1 MKKSLIYTLIFF
13 GFCQKNKAQTTQKAF
28 SENDRV
34 CFVGN
39 SITHAGYYHNFVN
52 LYYQLH
58 YPEMPIETFNCGVAG
73 NSAINVIKR
82 INVDVLNKKPTVIT
96 LMIGM
101 NDVNRELYSTNTSD
115 TSILNA
121 RVRSIETYKKNVD
134 IILQS
139 FVKNKTKIIL
149 LTPSIFDQES
159 KIEAQNMFGVNDA
172 LGICTEYLK
181 DLSKK
186 YNTKIVDFNGEMNL
200 LNRKILP
207 QNPDFKLAGSD
218 RIHPDIW
225 GHFIMANIF
234 LKTLESPKVVS
245 LIDIDFK
252 GKKLREK
259 QNCEVNNLRFQKS
272 NLSFDCLEKSLPFPI
287 DETFKKALSYVSFEK
302 DYNQEPLKIRN
313 LSKGK
318 YLLVIDG
325 ETIDTLSNDDFRNGV
340 NLAKYQNTPQYKQS
354 ALIYKLSM
362 ERHALIANNLR
373 DLAMFDFAELMD
385 MKNPNDLEETKA
397 ILNKK
402 VEDSKGK
409 PWYDYMGMV
418 TKQYLVNKPNES
430 KTTLKTEELLAQIR
444 KENKPKVHRYIVVKV
459 D

>member
-1 MKKSLIYTLIFF
+1 MKKYLIYVWLFLVNY
-13 GFCQKNKAQTTQKAF
+13 QHLVAQSTQKAF
-28 SENDRV
+28 SEKDRV

-73 NSAINVIKR
+73 NSAANVIKR
-82 INVDVLNKKPTVIT
+82 MNVDVLNKKPTVAT
-96 LMIGM
+96 LMLGM
-101 NDVNRELYSTNTSD
+101 NDVNRDLYSTITTD

-121 RVRSIETYKKNVD
+121 RIRSIELYKKNVE
-134 IILQS
+134 IIVEN
-139 FVKNKTKIIL
+139 FVKNNVYIII
-149 LTPSIFDQES
+149 LTPSIYDQES
-159 KIEAQNMFGVNDA
+159 NSKAQNMFGVNDA

-181 DLSKK
+181 GLSKK

-200 LNRKILP
+200 LNRRILP

-218 RIHPDIW
+218 RIHPDVW

-245 LIDIDFK
+245 SVEIDFK
-252 GKKLREK
+252 GKKLIEK
-259 QNCEVNNLRFQKS
+259 QNCEVNNLKIQKS
-272 NLSFDCLEKSLPFPI
+272 QLTFDCLEKSLPFPI
-287 DETFKKALSYVSFEK
+287 DEKFKQALSYVNFEK
-302 DYNQEPLKIRN
+302 DYNQEPLKIKN
-313 LSKGK
+313 LTKGK
-318 YLLVIDG
+318 YLLKIDD
-325 ETIDTLSNDDFRNGV
+325 ETIDTLTNIDFSKGI

-354 ALIYKLSM
+354 TLIYKLSM

-385 MKNPNDLEETKA
+385 MKNPNDIEETKA

-418 TKQYLVNKPNES
+418 TKQYFINKPNEAN
-430 KTTLKTEELLAQIR
+430 TTLKTEELLAEIN
-444 KENKPKVHRYIVVKV
+444 KENKPKEHRYFVVKL

>member
-1 MKKSLIYTLIFF
+1 ML
-13 GFCQKNKAQTTQKAF
+13 
-28 SENDRV
+28 
-34 CFVGN
+34 
-39 SITHAGYYHNFVN
+39 
-52 LYYQLH
+52 
-58 YPEMPIETFNCGVAG
+58 
-73 NSAINVIKR
+73 
-82 INVDVLNKKPTVIT
+82 
-96 LMIGM
+96 GM
-101 NDVNRELYSTNTSD
+101 NDVNRELYSTVTSD

-121 RVRSIETYKKNVD
+121 RVRSIDLYKKNVD
-134 IILQS
+134 IIVQK
-139 FVKNKTKIIL
+139 FIKNNIKVIL
-149 LTPSIFDQES
+149 LTPSIYDQES
-159 KIEAQNMFGVNDA
+159 KIEAQNMYGVNDA

-181 DLSKK
+181 DLSKR

-200 LNRKILP
+200 LNRRILP

-245 LIDIDFK
+245 SIEIDFR
-252 GKKLREK
+252 GKKLIDK
-259 QNCEVNNLRFQKS
+259 QNCEVNNLKVQKTQ
-272 NLSFDCLEKSLPFPI
+272 LSFDCLEKSLPFPI
-287 DETFKKALSYVSFEK
+287 DEKIKQALPYTNFEK
-302 DYNQEPLKIRN
+302 EYNQEPLKINN

-318 YLLVIDG
+318 YLLIIDN
-325 ETIDTLSNDDFRNGV
+325 ETIDTLTNVELNNGV

-354 ALIYKLSM
+354 ALIYQLSM
-362 ERHALIANNLR
+362 KRHALIANNLR

-409 PWYDYMGMV
+409 PWYEYMGMV
-418 TKQYLVNKPNES
+418 TKQYLVNKPNEAE
-430 KTTLKTEELLAQIR
+430 TIRKTEEILAEIR
-444 KENKPKVHRYIVVKV
+444 KENKPRVHRFKVVRV

>member
-1 MKKSLIYTLIFF
+1 MKKYLFYTVIFLF
-13 GFCQKNKAQTTQKAF
+13 NCQNLYAQTTKKAF

-82 INVDVLNKKPTVIT
+82 INVDVLNKKPTVAT
-96 LMIGM
+96 LMLGM
-101 NDVNRELYSTNTSD
+101 NDVNRELYSTITTD

-121 RVRSIETYKKNVD
+121 RVRSIDTYKKNVD
-134 IILQS
+134 LILQS
-139 FVKNKTKIIL
+139 FVKNNAKIIL
-149 LTPSIFDQES
+149 LTPSIYDQES

-181 DLSKK
+181 GLSKK

-200 LNRKILP
+200 LIRKVLP

-218 RIHPDIW
+218 RIHPDVW

-245 LIDIDFK
+245 AVEIDFR
-252 GKKLREK
+252 GKKVVEK
-259 QNCEVNNLRFQKS
+259 QNCEVNNLKIQKS
-272 NLSFDCLEKSLPFPI
+272 QLSFDCLEKSLPFPI
-287 DETFKKALSYVSFEK
+287 ESTFKQALSYIDFEK

-313 LSKGK
+313 LLKGK
-318 YLLVIDG
+318 YLLKIDN
-325 ETIDTLSNDDFRNGV
+325 ETIDTLTNVDFSNGV
-340 NLAKYQNTPQYKQS
+340 NLAKYQNTPQYTQS
-354 ALIYKLSM
+354 TLIYKLSM

-418 TKQYLVNKPNES
+418 TKQYLINKPNEA
-430 KTTLKTEELLAQIR
+430 KTTLRTEELLAQIR
-444 KENKPKVHRYIVVKV
+444 KENKPRAHRYLVVRI